1 MDFWQ
6 TRGGAEFTYKL
17 LHQLTR
23 IADGIEAQNSLYERL
38 LPPDG
43 DVPQVYGRTDEENLE
58 PDPSD
63 SVYYSDNE
71 RQLAT
76 NCDNCQED
84 RCEPFIAKAVWLHDD
99 DGNDVMQHCRC
110 SCTCHLEKEI
120 TV

>member
-6 TRGGAEFTYKL
+6 TRGGVEFTYKL

-38 LPPDG
+38 LPPDPA
-43 DVPQVYGRTDEENLE
+43 DSVYYGQEVAPVCPE

-63 SVYYSDNE
+63 LAYYIGDCE
-71 RQLAT
+71 K
-76 NCDNCQED
+76 CQED

-99 DGNDVMQHCRC
+99 SGNDVMQHCRC
-110 SCTCHLEKEI
+110 TCTCHVEKEEI

>member
-1 MDFWQ
+1 MMDFWQ

-38 LPPDG
+38 LPPN
-43 DVPQVYGRTDEENLE
+43 EENLE

-63 SVYYSDNE
+63 LAYYIGDCE
-71 RQLAT
+71 K
-76 NCDNCQED
+76 CQED

-99 DGNDVMQHCRC
+99 DGNDVMKHCRC

>member
-6 TRGGAEFTYKL
+6 TRGGVEFTYKL

-38 LPPDG
+38 LPPN
-43 DVPQVYGRTDEENLE
+43 EENLE

-63 SVYYSDNE
+63 LAYYIGDCE
-71 RQLAT
+71 K
-76 NCDNCQED
+76 CQED

-99 DGNDVMQHCRC
+99 NGNDVMQHCRC

>member
-1 MDFWQ
+1 MMDFWQ
-6 TRGGAEFTYKL
+6 TRGGVEFTYKL

-23 IADGIEAQNSLYERL
+23 IADGIETQNSLYERL
-38 LPPDG
+38 LPPN
-43 DVPQVYGRTDEENLE
+43 EENLE

-63 SVYYSDNE
+63 LAYYIGDCE
-71 RQLAT
+71 K
-76 NCDNCQED
+76 CQED

-120 TV
+120 AV

>member
-38 LPPDG
+38 LPPN
-43 DVPQVYGRTDEENLE
+43 EENLE

-63 SVYYSDNE
+63 LAYYIGDCE
-71 RQLAT
+71 K
-76 NCDNCQED
+76 CQED

-99 DGNDVMQHCRC
+99 DGNDVLKHCRC

>member
-6 TRGGAEFTYKL
+6 TRGGVEFTYKL

-43 DVPQVYGRTDEENLE
+43 DVPQVYGRTDEESLELE

-63 SVYYSDNE
+63 LAYYISDCE
-71 RQLAT
+71 K
-76 NCDNCQED
+76 CQED
-84 RCEPFIAKAVWLHDD
+84 QCKPFMAKAVWLHDD
-99 DGNDVMQHCRC
+99 NGNDMMQHCC
-110 SCTCHLEKEI
+110 SCTCHIKKEI

>member
-38 LPPDG
+38 LPPN
-43 DVPQVYGRTDEENLE
+43 EENLE

-63 SVYYSDNE
+63 LAYYIGDCE
-71 RQLAT
+71 K
-76 NCDNCQED
+76 CQED
-84 RCEPFIAKAVWLHDD
+84 RCEPFIAKTVWLHDD
-99 DGNDVMQHCRC
+99 NGNDVMQHCRC

>member
-6 TRGGAEFTYKL
+6 TRGGVEFTYKL

-38 LPPDG
+38 LPPDE
-43 DVPQVYGRTDEENLE
+43 DVPQVYGRTAEEDLE

-63 SVYYSDNE
+63 LAYYIGDCE
-71 RQLAT
+71 K
-76 NCDNCQED
+76 CQED
-84 RCEPFIAKAVWLHDD
+84 QCEPFIAKAVWLHDD
-99 DGNDVMQHCRC
+99 SGNDVMQHCRC
-110 SCTCHLEKEI
+110 TCTCHVEKEEI

>member
-38 LPPDG
+38 LPPN
-43 DVPQVYGRTDEENLE
+43 EENLE

-63 SVYYSDNE
+63 LAYYIGDCE
-71 RQLAT
+71 K
-76 NCDNCQED
+76 CQED

-99 DGNDVMQHCRC
+99 DGNDVMKHCRC

>member
-38 LPPDG
+38 LPPEKEE
-43 DVPQVYGRTDEENLE
+43 TDQDLE
-58 PDPSD
+58 FG
-63 SVYYSDNE
+63 YLTN
-71 RQLAT
+71 
-76 NCDNCQED
+76 NCDPCEKD
-84 RCEPFIAKAVWLHDD
+84 RCQPFIAKPIWFHDD
-99 DGNDVMQHCRC
+99 DGNDVLHNVKC
-110 SCTCHLEKEI
+110 SCTCHVEKEI

>member
-1 MDFWQ
+1 MMDFWQ

-38 LPPDG
+38 LPPN
-43 DVPQVYGRTDEENLE
+43 EENLE

-63 SVYYSDNE
+63 LAYYIGDCE
-71 RQLAT
+71 K
-76 NCDNCQED
+76 CQED

-99 DGNDVMQHCRC
+99 SGNDVMQHCRC
-110 SCTCHLEKEI
+110 TCTCHVEKEEI
-120 TV
+120 TA